1 MVYLDYAATTPYN
14 KDVLKTYTQ
23 LLEKYFYNADSIYSQ
38 GIEVNRL
45 LEKSRGLL
53 AKMLDVDE
61 EEMIFTSCG
70 SEANNMAIKGIAFQY
85 QNRGKH
91 IITTSIEHSSVYETC
106 KELEEVFGF
115 EVTYLPVDHT
125 GHIQI
130 DDIKKSIRND
140 TILVSVMCI
149 NNEVGSIQ
157 PIEEIK
163 NVLQDYPLVKFHVDM
178 VQALGKIKIDLKG
191 IDCASFSAHKING
204 LKGSGLLFKR
214 KSTTLVPLING
225 GQQEFGLRG
234 GTSNACTYIV
244 LAKTLRLALENF
256 DQKEKYVSKLSKYLI
271 KELQTI
277 PDVII
282 NTGGKVSS
290 HIVNFSCIGYK
301 PEVILHALEEKDI
314 LISTRSACSSK
325 TSDVSRVMQQLHLPD
340 EVAKSALRV
349 SISDLTKEEEID
361 KFIYCLKEVL
371 DSIKK
376 QR

>member
-1 MVYLDYAATTPYN
+1 MNSAFRENNSVGEVWAIAVSDPEGGKKASGTLTFSGTVTAAGTVY
-14 KDVLKTYTQ
+14 V
-23 LLEKYFYNADSIYSQ
+23 
-38 GIEVNRL
+38 
-45 LEKSRGLL
+45 
-53 AKMLDVDE
+53 
-61 EEMIFTSCG
+61 
-70 SEANNMAIKGIAFQY
+70 
-85 QNRGKH
+85 
-91 IITTSIEHSSVYETC
+91 
-106 KELEEVFGF
+106 
-115 EVTYLPVDHT
+115 
-125 GHIQI
+125 
-130 DDIKKSIRND
+130 
-140 TILVSVMCI
+140 
-149 NNEVGSIQ
+149 
-157 PIEEIK
+157 
-163 NVLQDYPLVKFHVDM
+163 
-178 VQALGKIKIDLKG
+178 
-191 IDCASFSAHKING
+191 
-204 LKGSGLLFKR
+204 
-214 KSTTLVPLING
+214 
-225 GQQEFGLRG
+225 
-234 GTSNACTYIV
+234 YIV

-256 DQKEKYVSKLSKYLI
+256 DQKEKYVSKLNKYLI

>member
-1 MVYLDYAATTPYN
+1 MSSDSHVENQIPVSYN
-14 KDVLKTYTQ
+14 GVTGTQKARRTSLSQAQKSAVLHGKGPCLVLAGPGSGKTMT
-23 LLEKYFYNADSIYSQ
+23 I
-38 GIEVNRL
+38 VNR
-45 LEKSRGLL
+45 
-53 AKMLDVDE
+53 
-61 EEMIFTSCG
+61 I
-70 SEANNMAIKGIAFQY
+70 
-85 QNRGKH
+85 
-91 IITTSIEHSSVYETC
+91 
-106 KELEEVFGF
+106 
-115 EVTYLPVDHT
+115 
-125 GHIQI
+125 
-130 DDIKKSIRND
+130 
-140 TILVSVMCI
+140 
-149 NNEVGSIQ
+149 
-157 PIEEIK
+157 
-163 NVLQDYPLVKFHVDM
+163 
-178 VQALGKIKIDLKG
+178 
-191 IDCASFSAHKING
+191 
-204 LKGSGLLFKR
+204 
-214 KSTTLVPLING
+214 
-225 GQQEFGLRG
+225 
-234 GTSNACTYIV
+234 
-244 LAKTLRLALENF
+244 
-256 DQKEKYVSKLSKYLI
+256 KYLI

>member
-1 MVYLDYAATTPYN
+1 MEGNMVYLDYAATTPYN

-106 KELEEVFGF
+106 
-115 EVTYLPVDHT
+115 
-125 GHIQI
+125 
-130 DDIKKSIRND
+130 
-140 TILVSVMCI
+140 

-163 NVLQDYPLVKFHVDM
+163 NVLKDHPLVKFHVDM

-256 DQKEKYVSKLSKYLI
+256 DQKEKYVSKLNKYLI

>member
-130 DDIKKSIRND
+130 DDLKKSIRND

-163 NVLQDYPLVKFHVDM
+163 NVLKDHPLVKFHVDM

-271 KELQTI
+271 
-277 PDVII
+277 
-282 NTGGKVSS
+282 
-290 HIVNFSCIGYK
+290 
-301 PEVILHALEEKDI
+301 EVILHALEEKDI

>member
-1 MVYLDYAATTPYN
+1 MIYLDYVSTTPLDKEVNQMY
-14 KDVLKTYTQ
+14 Q
-23 LLEKYFYNADSIYSQ
+23 SLLNDYFANADSLYSLGLQ
-38 GIEVNRL
+38 TSSL
-45 LEKSRGLL
+45 MEKSRSLI
-53 AKMLDVDE
+53 ADMLDVKPTE
-61 EEMIFTSCG
+61 IFFTSG
-70 SEANNMAIKGIAFQY
+70 ASESNNIAIKGCAFQY

-130 DDIKKSIRND
+130 DDLKKSIRND

-163 NVLQDYPLVKFHVDM
+163 NVLKDHPLVKFHVDM

>member
-1 MVYLDYAATTPYN
+1 M
-14 KDVLKTYTQ
+14 
-23 LLEKYFYNADSIYSQ
+23 
-38 GIEVNRL
+38 
-45 LEKSRGLL
+45 
-53 AKMLDVDE
+53 
-61 EEMIFTSCG
+61 
-70 SEANNMAIKGIAFQY
+70 
-85 QNRGKH
+85 
-91 IITTSIEHSSVYETC
+91 YETC

-130 DDIKKSIRND
+130 DDLKKSLRND

-163 NVLQDYPLVKFHVDM
+163 NVLKDHPLVKFHVDM

-349 SISDLTKEEEID
+349 SISNLTKEEEID